1 MAPCGPGGERRL
13 RGTGLYPTA
22 ALLNHECMPN
32 LARFDAFDADP
43 PPAGGGGGG
52 GGVLSSPATPY
63 PGDSARIAFRALHA
77 LPAGEELTCAYFP
90 LHLSLA
96 ERQAR
101 CRSQYGF
108 TCTCPRC
115 MVRTCACLSP
125 VRPSLDERETRRCGQ
140 LRPGRPHVALPARHA
155 ARAPLSVLVLAL
167 CDSSLFGY
175 LLREGGVQLAVIVR
189 LLIACSF
196 ICEL

>member
-1 MAPCGPGGERRL
+1 MTYYRDLPATPRSKQNLWPGITEAEAGAALAAEERCGYGIMAPCGPGGERRL

-32 LARFDAFDADP
+32 LARFDAFDAAP
-43 PPAGGGGGG
+43 LPAGGGGGG
-52 GGVLSSPATPY
+52 GGVLSNPVTPY
-63 PGDSARIAFRALHA
+63 PGDNARIAFRALHA

-101 CRSQYGF
+101 CRGQYGF

-115 MVRTCACLSP
+115 MVRTCACLFP
-125 VRPSLDERETRRCGQ
+125 C
-140 LRPGRPHVALPARHA
+140 A
-155 ARAPLSVLVLAL
+155 
-167 CDSSLFGY
+167 
-175 LLREGGVQLAVIVR
+175 
-189 LLIACSF
+189 
-196 ICEL
+196 